1 MQLPYELIMGKKIL
15 VVDDDKDILEAIS
28 FMLDAHGFQ
37 VETDSGGTVEK
48 RIEEYSPN
56 LLLLDMLL
64 SGKDGRDITR
74 KLKSETAT
82 KGLPI
87 IMISAHPTAEKTIR
101 ESGADDFLAKPF
113 EMDELIKR
121 INKYI

>member
-1 MQLPYELIMGKKIL
+1 MGKKIL
-15 VVDDDKDILEAIS
+15 VVDDDRDILEAIS
-28 FMLDAHGFQ
+28 FMLDAYGFQ

-48 RIEEYSPN
+48 IIKEYSPN

-74 KLKSETAT
+74 KLKSETST

-87 IMISAHPTAEKTIR
+87 IMISAHPTAEKTIM